1 MISAARVLRLTGI
14 EIAKMRRQRL
24 AQVVCCVP
32 VVAGALIPLALSRS
46 GREGLGGFLALTTSL
61 ELSLLLASFLIL
73 IQSALAVSWDR
84 SEKTI
89 RESLAGPVLR
99 SEIVL
104 SRWLALELE
113 LVLLLALVALAAL
126 ASTSAL
132 YRFEDITAGAIEPLF
147 YASELRDHT
156 LLGLAYHVP
165 PAAALVTLGLLISV
179 LASTPAMAAA
189 VSAGSLLVLDVTKS
203 LFSGASSA
211 PQFLFN
217 SYLPTLFDRT
227 SYLHGVTQLS
237 QGVSDV
243 LWSDDSDAHRLVWL
257 VSLGYAGAF
266 LVISVLVFTVRDY
279 AE

>member
-1 MISAARVLRLTGI
+1 MISAARIARLTGI
-14 EIAKMRRQRL
+14 EVAKMRRQRL
-24 AQVVCCVP
+24 AQVVVLVP
-32 VVAGALIPLALSRS
+32 VAAAALIPLALSRS
-46 GREGLGGFLALTTSL
+46 GREGVGGFLALATSL

-84 SEKTI
+84 SEKTL
-89 RESLAGPVLR
+89 REPLAGPVLR

-113 LVLLLALVALAAL
+113 LVLLLLLVALAAL
-126 ASTSAL
+126 ATTSAL
-132 YRFEDITAGAIEPLF
+132 YSFEDITAGAIEPLF

-165 PAAALVTLGLLISV
+165 AAAALVTLGLLISV
-179 LASTPAMAAA
+179 LAGTPAMAAA
-189 VSAGSLLVLDVTKS
+189 LAAGSLLVLDVGKS
-203 LFSGASSA
+203 LFSGASAA
-211 PQFLFN
+211 PRYLFN

-243 LWSDDSDAHRLVWL
+243 LWSEDSDAHRLVWL

-266 LVISVLVFTVRDY
+266 LVLSVLVFTTRDY